1 MSLTVP
7 PGENPIGLTVP
18 VSGDPGA
25 LDRLANREEVL
36 QICYWY
42 QGEGFGDIYSARVLH
57 PFLNCELQAIETA
70 LKELAARGELEQVAD
85 SGGTSIADYRF
96 TDRGRK
102 EAGRLFADGFSDF
115 QKQGHGE
122 CDAGCC
128 DGDDHSR
135 CGDECAL
142 H

>member
-1 MSLTVP
+1 MNTDIASSAATAP
-7 PGENPIGLTVP
+7 
-18 VSGDPGA
+18 A
-25 LDRLANREEVL
+25 LQRLVNREEVL
-36 QICYWY
+36 QICYWF
-42 QGEGFGDIYSARVLH
+42 QGEGFGDRYEAALLR
-57 PFLNCELQAIETA
+57 PFLNCDEQAIHTA
-70 LKELAARGELEQVAD
+70 LGELAERGDLESVGA
-85 SGGTSIADYRF
+85 GGYRF
-96 TDRGRK
+96 TAKGRG
-102 EAGRLFADGFSDF
+102 EAGRLFADSFADF

>member
-1 MSLTVP
+1 MSTAD
-7 PGENPIGLTVP
+7 NN
-18 VSGDPGA
+18 A
-25 LDRLANREEVL
+25 LARLVNRDEVL

-42 QGEGFGDIYSARVLH
+42 QGEGFGERYAAAQLR
-57 PFLNCELQAIETA
+57 PFLQCDEAAIETA
-70 LKELAARGELEQVAD
+70 LHELVAQGDLQPAADAAGYL
-85 SGGTSIADYRF
+85 F
-96 TDRGRK
+96 TDKGRR
-102 EAGRLFADGFSDF
+102 EAGRLFADGFADF

-128 DGDDHSR
+128 DGDDHSK

>member
-1 MSLTVP
+1 M
-7 PGENPIGLTVP
+7 N
-18 VSGDPGA
+18 DA
-25 LDRLANREEVL
+25 LHRLMHREEVL

-42 QGEGFGDIYSARVLH
+42 QGEGFGDRYDAQVLA
-57 PFLNCELQAIETA
+57 PFLPCDRGAIEQA
-70 LKELAARGELEQVAD
+70 LSELAA
-85 SGGTSIADYRF
+85 SGQLRAGGDGRYAF
-96 TDRGRK
+96 TENGRH
-102 EAGRLFADGFSDF
+102 EAGRLFADGFTDF

-135 CGDECAL
+135 CGDACAL

>member
-1 MSLTVP
+1 MNTDASPTTP
-7 PGENPIGLTVP
+7 AH
-18 VSGDPGA
+18 A
-25 LDRLANREEVL
+25 LQRLVNREEVL

-42 QGEGFGDIYSARVLH
+42 QGEGFGDRYDAAVLR
-57 PFLNCELQAIETA
+57 PFLNCDEQAIQAA
-70 LKELAARGELEQVAD
+70 LDDLTERGDLELAAA
-85 SGGTSIADYRF
+85 GGYRF
-96 TDRGRK
+96 TAKGRS
-102 EAGRLFADGFSDF
+102 EAGRLFADSFAEL

-135 CGDECAL
+135 CGDDCTL